1 MRVGV
6 QFTGSLPA
14 NSTRRWFT
22 HSWPA
27 TWHVAWYCLP
37 KSPANDGPAQL
48 EWKVKVCRQT
58 STKIKYFIEAKN
70 LTGRTLQFEA
80 RYAILNR

>member
-6 QFTGSLPA
+6 QFRGNVPA

-27 TWHVAWYCLP
+27 AWHVAWYVVP
-37 KSPANDGPAQL
+37 TSPRSGSPQV
-48 EWKVKVCRQT
+48 EWEVEVERAS
-58 STKIKYFIEAKN
+58 STHITYWVSIRN
-70 LTGRTLQFEA
+70 LTPVAVDFEA
-80 RYAILNR
+80 RYAVLN

>member
-14 NSTRRWFT
+14 NSTKRWFT
-22 HSWPA
+22 HSWPEA
-27 TWHVAWYCLP
+27 WHVVWNCVA
-37 KSPANDGPAQL
+37 KSPIRDGGAQL
-48 EWKVKVCRQT
+48 EWKIKVCRQS

-70 LTGRTLQFEA
+70 LTRSTLQFEA
-80 RYAILNR
+80 RYAIMNR